1 MKGVMTELILRECV
15 EKAQAESSLAKPN
28 INKNVKIKLSK
39 EHLKELRNNAY
50 SRSEEEDVVDHIA
63 KVLEI
68 LDSIKTPNM
77 DTDRLRVH
85 VFPFSLTGAAREW
98 WINEGNDKITA
109 WSEVVGRF
117 FCKYYP
123 LSRAGKYDVTRD
135 DEDEGP
141 DYFEFVTWLNSK
153 FKDHRRMDGM
163 TKSALW
169 HYWVK
174 GEGNN
179 ELMDDIESSDEE
191 LKESDYG
198 NPRNTDTDL
207 FFKPYLDA
215 QEKDNIYEIEKGS
228 ERNQKY
234 RGGNISKVNN
244 IILNNSPHSDNIK
257 DEQLNERGCRAEK
270 FEVIKYSLGPTK
282 STLL

>member
-1 MKGVMTELILRECV
+1 M
-15 EKAQAESSLAKPN
+15 
-28 INKNVKIKLSK
+28 KIKLSK
-39 EHLKELRNNAY
+39 EHLQELRNNAY
-50 SRSEEEDVVDHIA
+50 SRSKEEALVDHIA

-68 LDSIKTPNM
+68 LDSIKTLDM
-77 DTDRLRVH
+77 DTDQVRVH

-98 WINEGNDKITA
+98 WIKTWNDKITA

-117 FCKYYP
+117 FCKYFP
-123 LSRAGKYDVTRD
+123 LSPIGKYNVTRD
-135 DEDEGP
+135 NEDEGP

-163 TKSALW
+163 TKSALC

-179 ELMDDIESSDEE
+179 ELMDDTESSDEE
-191 LKESDYG
+191 LEESDYG
-198 NPRNTDTDL
+198 NPCNTDTDL

-228 ERNQKY
+228 ERNKKY
-234 RGGNISKVNN
+234 RGGNISKVND
-244 IILNNSPHSDNIK
+244 IILNNAPHSDNLK
-257 DEQLNERGCRAEK
+257 DEQLNERGARPK
-270 FEVIKYSLGPTK
+270 SLK
-282 STLL
+282 L